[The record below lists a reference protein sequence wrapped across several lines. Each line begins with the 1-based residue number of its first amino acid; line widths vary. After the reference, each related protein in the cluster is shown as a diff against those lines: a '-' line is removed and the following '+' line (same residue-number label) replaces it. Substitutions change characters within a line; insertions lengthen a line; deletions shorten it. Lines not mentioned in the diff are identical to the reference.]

1 MVRVGSMA
9 AIAGCVAPAVAI
21 ATEEEAMSR
30 IHRFVRALFWLAI
43 WNPTSLVASTTTTPS
58 TMPIAPC
65 SAISGSARTFSI
77 SFTPPAGRP
86 VAGLKLLVDY
96 PEAQVVIPGSN
107 GDARVTGSILN
118 LPQGALSAPNDLDYA
133 LRMAIVSTSPL
144 TPGLL
149 FAVRFEDCQG
159 ARAATPG
166 DFTCTV
172 EDASG
177 PDGNTV
183 PGVTCAVSAP

>member
-1 MVRVGSMA
+1 
-9 AIAGCVAPAVAI
+9 
-21 ATEEEAMSR
+21 
-30 IHRFVRALFWLAI
+30 
-43 WNPTSLVASTTTTPS
+43 
-58 TMPIAPC
+58 
-65 SAISGSARTFSI
+65 
-77 SFTPPAGRP
+77 

-159 ARAATPG
+159 ARAATPR

-183 PGVTCAVSAP
+183 PGVTCVVSAP